1 MKRIFGLITFVV
13 LIFGLMACKD
23 NYENRVVAAARD
35 FDYDLTSVTFTV
47 EIVTG
52 SQDITG
58 IINLSLYNQDNL
70 RVHNKDTNNIEDFRN
85 YTISGLNNT
94 HTYTLKVTAT
104 VGRRLETIVEQ
115 TFTLPTG
122 QTIYINTVP
131 EFMNMSS
138 NRVGNYVLEQD
149 LDFTG
154 VTFASP
160 FTQAFSGTFD
170 GQGFTLK
177 NITFQK
183 IVAYTGVFG
192 YITTGTVKNV
202 NFDNVT
208 IGTKESPIQMA
219 TSSMVGIVAGY
230 INNQTGKIENVYVAN
245 SSIAYQTSSTV
256 RAHVGSIVGDSRGDV
271 QKAVTENT
279 SIYVKSTSYGT
290 INVGGAVGNLN
301 EQAVLKEMMMD
312 VDIHVEFAGNNL
324 KDREI
329 KVNVGGVIGY
339 HNAINFNRSVE
350 HLVSKGDILLDLD
363 FGTAQ
368 NTTTANYSI
377 NVGGIAGIAMS
388 NVNQA
393 FVMGSIEVNHQANA
407 HEADVKKYF
416 NIGGLY
422 GFYRSNKASLANL
435 KLASATDTMTIN
447 VSNDVVVR
455 ASQLVAQS
463 RSSAQN
469 VFSYFGP
476 LHLMINSVDQTG
488 TDVIDVINTLDGF
501 FDSSWIT
508 SYLPT

>member
-1 MKRIFGLITFVV
+1 MKRILGFLTLVFV
-13 LIFGLMACKD
+13 IFGLASCKE
-23 NYENRVVAAARD
+23 NYENRVVAQAKD

-47 EIVTG
+47 EIITG
-52 SQDITG
+52 SAEITG
-58 IINLSLYNQDNL
+58 IINLSLYNQDDL
-70 RVHNKDTNNIEDFRN
+70 RVHNKDTQNIEDFRN
-85 YTISGLNNT
+85 YKITGLNNT

-115 TFTLPTG
+115 TFTLPTAE
-122 QTIYINTVP
+122 TIYINSTT
-131 EFMNMSS
+131 EFLNMSA
-138 NRVGNYVLEQD
+138 NRVGNYVLQKD

-170 GQGFTLK
+170 GQGFTLS
-177 NITFQK
+177 NITFER

-202 NFDNVT
+202 KFDNVT
-208 IGTKESPIQMA
+208 IGTKEAPIQMA

-230 INNQTGKIENVYVAN
+230 VNNQTGKIENVHVTN
-245 SSIAYQTSSTV
+245 STIAYQTSSTV
-256 RAHVGSIVGDSRGDV
+256 RAHAGAIVGDSRGDV
-271 QKAVTENT
+271 QQAVAENT

-301 EQAVLKEMMMD
+301 ETAILKNMMMD
-312 VDIHVEFAGNNL
+312 VDIHVELAGNNI
-324 KDREI
+324 KDREV

-350 HLVSKGDILLDLD
+350 NLISKGDIKLDLD

-368 NTTTANYSI
+368 NTTKADYSV

-393 FVMGSIEVNHQANA
+393 LVMGSIEVNHQANA
-407 HEADVKKYF
+407 FEENASKYF

-435 KLASATDTMTIN
+435 KLTSASNEIMIN
-447 VSNDVVVR
+447 VSNDVIVR
-455 ASQLVAQS
+455 ASQLIAQS
-463 RSSAQN
+463 RSSAEN
-469 VFSYFGP
+469 IFRHYGP
-476 LHLMINSVDQTG
+476 LHLMINNVDQTA
-488 TDVIDVINTLDGF
+488 TDNITVITTLDGF
-501 FDSSWIT
+501 FDSTWMDT
-508 SYLPT
+508 YLPA